1 MIRCNLSILLA
12 ERNLK
17 ITKVSNDTGISRTTL
32 TSLNSN
38 RAQGIQFDTINTLC
52 TYLKINPDQLISFIP
67 VDIKL
72 EKVKVFNDDLLEIN
86 LTIIN
91 NSRPY
96 SCSLTGTCYKYYSG
110 GKVSDLDIH
119 VELWDEELNGK
130 DIKEENRMIVNAF
143 NKLSVSFRNDI
154 QDKILD
160 EIFYE
165 VGDENLADPISY
177 SFTWSNDLVSELN

>member
-52 TYLKINPDQLISFIP
+52 TYLKISPDQLISFIP

-72 EKVKVFNDDLLEIN
+72 ENVKIFNDDLLEIN

-96 SCSLTGTCYKYYSG
+96 SCSLTGTCYKYYSD
-110 GKVSDLDIH
+110 GKISDLDIY
-119 VELWDEELNGK
+119 VELWDEEINSE
-130 DIKEENRMIVNAF
+130 DTKEENALIINTF
-143 NKLSVSFRNDI
+143 NRLSVPFRNDL
-154 QDKILD
+154 QDKIVDGIFLNLEYESLD
-160 EIFYE
+160 
-165 VGDENLADPISY
+165 DPISL
-177 SFTWSNDLVSELN
+177 SFTWSDDLVPKL